1 MIFSRKC
8 ALGLIFLLA
17 TAAGFA
23 AQAQTGEGAIY
34 GVTNLD
40 VAPGATNQA
49 IAVLKQAGNAGVTLL
64 PEVGWPNRF
73 LIYETWNDQSA
84 YDDNEKAAPILPSFA
99 IG

>member
-1 MIFSRKC
+1 MIFSRRC

-23 AQAQTGEGAIY
+23 AQAQTGEGTVY

-49 IAVLKQAGNAGVTLL
+49 IAVLKDGQQLA
-64 PEVGWPNRF
+64 
-73 LIYETWNDQSA
+73 
-84 YDDNEKAAPILPSFA
+84 
-99 IG
+99 